1 MNALDHYQGQAAIA
15 ELRRWQG
22 IGLQPAK
29 GCNLLEL
36 PLGDSSAWV
45 EFEFHAGRPGCY
57 SGPPEKCYEDEPAEV
72 LICQVLLNG
81 GMVSAEVFSDE
92 QIVRWEQQ
100 VLDAYDIAAQQGEL
114 L

>member
-1 MNALDHYQGQAAIA
+1 MNALDHYQGQAALA

-22 IGLQPAK
+22 IGLHPAK
-29 GCNLLEL
+29 GCHLLEL

-57 SGPPEKCYEDEPAEV
+57 SGPPEKCYEDEPAEIV
-72 LICQVLLNG
+72 ICQALING
-81 GMVSAEVFSDE
+81 AMVSAEVFGEE
-92 QIVRWEQQ
+92 QIERWEQQ
-100 VLDAYDIAAQQGEL
+100 ILDADEAAARDGKL